1 MPRVIVCA
9 APGAVFVREKTPATG
24 VPWRDMINCG
34 TECDYWRAPEPLTM
48 HDVDCGNRYR
58 VHCATH
64 EWPMLNTAVVY
75 QVTLSSDGHSM
86 VSRPVPVY
94 STGHALQ
101 ALAPPTPSL
110 FVFDDQCDAAQMQL
124 FGAHTPRV
132 DLSVPKLDERLFLA
146 RYMPMSST
154 SLVAARAEVTK
165 RVVELLATAPWIL
178 FLEGYIDH
186 DGLVQAL
193 DDFLLLPS
201 LLSALHTGRMPEPL
215 WWARL
220 FQAYV
225 AIDKRL
231 ALGGVLTAT
240 VDSEDA
246 DTRAALSALTALG
259 VMTQTPVGEFTS
271 RLQTKANDFIKNLLE
286 VYVRVGRL
294 PAQQQPSGSSITD
307 ALKESDLLVVD
318 LLARFTPA
326 VCAELSSIM
335 THALLVL
342 TRGDALDQA
351 QLRVR
356 YEEATQ
362 LGRSRHP
369 VVVLVDAHTW
379 SSTDVVRTLIPLMSA
394 RQLIEGNK
402 YALTGSGVPFK
413 LLMITNGLEMCTPW
427 MRTALR
433 QGFLPPRVF
442 FPRIHSVVAHSSCVV
457 YTELREAVMRLEL
470 DLDAVFVRTCRRLL
484 ENNPPTPGAPIH
496 LLHPASPIFLCRA
509 LPPNDQGLSDEEAR
523 SVQEMREGIHLRY
536 GDALHVAL
544 RTRATPPT
552 CIFLYPNPETGALPL
567 PGVVCTALCES
578 KRVHLVAE
586 PQSRFPTLE
595 SLFD

>member
-1 MPRVIVCA
+1 MPRVIVRA
-9 APGAVFVREKTPATG
+9 APGAAFVREKTPTMG

-34 TECDYWRAPEPLTM
+34 SECDYWHAPEPLTVR
-48 HDVDCGNRYR
+48 DVDSGDEYQ
-58 VHCATH
+58 VHCTTH

-75 QVTLSSDGHSM
+75 QVVLSSDKHTL

-94 STGHALQ
+94 STGHALGT
-101 ALAPPTPSL
+101 LARPTPAR
-110 FVFDDQCDAAQMQL
+110 FVFDDQCNAAQVEL
-124 FGAHTPRV
+124 FGFHAPQV

-154 SLVAARAEVTK
+154 SLVVARPEVTN

-186 DGLVQAL
+186 SGLVQAL
-193 DDFLLLPS
+193 DDFSLLSS
-201 LLSALHTGRMPEPL
+201 LLSALHTGHMPEPL

-231 ALGGVLTAT
+231 ALSGVSTAT

-246 DTRAALSALTALG
+246 DTRAALRALTALG
-259 VMTQTPVGEFTS
+259 VMTETPAGEFTS
-271 RLQTKANDFIKNLLE
+271 RLQTKATDFIKNLLA

-294 PAQQQPSGSSITD
+294 PAQQPAGATITD
-307 ALKESDLLVVD
+307 SLKESDLLVVD
-318 LLARFTPA
+318 LLARYTPS
-326 VCAELSSIM
+326 VCTELSSIM

-342 TRGDALDQA
+342 TRNDAADQA
-351 QLRVR
+351 RLRAR

-362 LGRSRHP
+362 MGRSRHP

-394 RQLIEGNK
+394 RQLVEGNK

-413 LLMITNGLEMCTPW
+413 LLMITNGLEICTPW
-427 MRTALR
+427 MKMALR
-433 QGFLPPRVF
+433 DGVLPPRVF
-442 FPRIHSVVAHSSCVV
+442 FPRVHSVVAHSSCVV

-470 DLDAVFVRTCRRLL
+470 DLGTVFVRACRRLL
-484 ENNPPTPGAPIH
+484 VNNPPAPGALIH

-509 LPPNDQGLSDEEAR
+509 LPATDEGLGEQEAQNM
-523 SVQEMREGIHLRY
+523 QEMRDGIHLQY
-536 GDALHVAL
+536 GDSLHVAL
-544 RTRATPPT
+544 RARATPPT
-552 CIFLYPNPETGALPL
+552 CIFLYPHPETGALPL
-567 PGVVCTALCES
+567 PGVVCTALCEG
-578 KRVHLVAE
+578 KRIHLVAE
-586 PQSRFPTLE
+586 PVSRFPTLE
-595 SLFD
+595 SLFA